1 MFKTRL
7 ISWGLRKNIRLKAG
21 RDDDVIQK
29 LASPTD
35 NAQPASHYA
44 PVRSRTVRLSNGLVV
59 DADRL
64 AEHMRRKRYRT
75 KGGTS
80 PPPITT
86 VRPPDSYCIFET
98 VFASAQSYILGRFQG
113 VVTTPEALD
122 KVREGDQLVTH
133 WVSYSSAIRSATL
146 ERPLL
151 KRSAAAEKQMFND
164 ALVLMRRAPQEL
176 GALIRHQP
184 ANVTGYIFFFLM
196 ISTRRNIFPDQPMA
210 KQFSAVVKALMR
222 YMAVAFSADDVD
234 LPVPLRQLL
243 RNIASIEDEYLL
255 NRLAVQAWKLN
266 CKTWESLLGGRGGS
280 KTLINDWLS
289 FQYAGE
295 SNELPKNFGEF
306 IDDTLRRSEPK
317 YGPSYAQILWYSA
330 HYRFSK
336 DKDAG
341 LDPNKNEEIVSIY
354 KQILRSGP
362 TLVPRV
368 NSLRMLAEVSKG
380 NGDAEAMETYLREA
394 IHVLRTERGE
404 DEPSEYSPPPCT
416 IFSEPSLRCLRLPQ
430 HLTRHCILLTMHIVV
445 ILTYITELEGW
456 LEELGLHERAKVAAD
471 WKAEYTRPAPE

>member
-7 ISWGLRKNIRLKAG
+7 ISWGFRKNIRLRAG
-21 RDDDVIQK
+21 RDDHVVQK
-29 LASPTD
+29 LAGPVD
-35 NAQPASHYA
+35 NDIQRAARP
-44 PVRSRTVRLSNGLVV
+44 PVTSRTIRLSNGLVV

-64 AEHMRRKRYRT
+64 AEHVRRKKYRT
-75 KGGTS
+75 RGGQS
-80 PPPITT
+80 PLIA
-86 VRPPDSYCIFET
+86 VAPPDSYCIFEA

-113 VVTTPEALD
+113 KITTPEALD
-122 KVREGDQLVTH
+122 NVREADQLVNR
-133 WVSYSSAIRSATL
+133 WVSYSSAIRTTTL
-146 ERPLL
+146 GRPVL
-151 KRSAAAEKQMFND
+151 KRSAAVEKQMFND

-184 ANVTGYIFFFLM
+184 ANVTGYIFKFLM
-196 ISTRRNIFPDQPMA
+196 ISTRQHIFPDAPMA

-222 YMAVAFSADDVD
+222 YMAVAFSAEDID
-234 LPVPLRQLL
+234 LPPPLRQLL

-306 IDDTLRRSEPK
+306 IDDTLARVEPK
-317 YGPSYAQILWYSA
+317 YGHSYAQILWYSA
-330 HYRFSK
+330 HFRYSQ

-341 LDPNKNEEIVSIY
+341 RDPNLNEEIVDIY
-354 KQILRSGP
+354 KKILRSGP

-368 NSLRMLAEVSKG
+368 NALRMLAEVSKG
-380 NGDAEAMETYLREA
+380 HGDADAMERYLREA
-394 IHVLRTERGE
+394 MQVLRTERGD
-404 DEPSEYSPPPCT
+404 DEPSEYSP
-416 IFSEPSLRCLRLPQ
+416 FL
-430 HLTRHCILLTMHIVV
+430 
-445 ILTYITELEGW
+445 
-456 LEELGLHERAKVAAD
+456 
-471 WKAEYTRPAPE
+471 